1 MLLVVDRA
9 SKFPFGFVLASKQA
23 EGVARAL
30 AELCLTF
37 GVPKA
42 ISCDGGGEFGSQV
55 VRHLC
60 RWLKADIRFGPA
72 DHPVDKGR

>member
-1 MLLVVDRA
+1 M
-9 SKFPFGFVLASKQA
+9 
-23 EGVARAL
+23 RAL